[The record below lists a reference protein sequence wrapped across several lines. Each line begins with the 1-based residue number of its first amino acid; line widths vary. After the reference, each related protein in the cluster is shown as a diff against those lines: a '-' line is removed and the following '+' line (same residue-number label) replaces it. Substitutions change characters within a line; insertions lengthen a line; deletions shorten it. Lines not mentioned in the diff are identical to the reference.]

1 MLIQAFSTEFE
12 KEILSFCISNEN
24 LVVYQDNFLV
34 VRSTIYCS
42 CTEKRTIDHSW
53 KTTPYFA
60 IVSIVHSILLF
71 LYQRHK
77 NDSQSTPRIRRPA
90 SKEQLWKTKKK
101 LRVNRIISLYPFPS
115 SVGSASTALSEQF
128 FELMH
133 IKF

>member
-12 KEILSFCISNEN
+12 KEILSFCVSNEN

-34 VRSTIYCS
+34 VWSTIYCS
-42 CTEKRTIDHSW
+42 CIEKRAIDHSW

-77 NDSQSTPRIRRPA
+77 ND
-90 SKEQLWKTKKK
+90 
-101 LRVNRIISLYPFPS
+101 
-115 SVGSASTALSEQF
+115 
-128 FELMH
+128 
-133 IKF
+133 